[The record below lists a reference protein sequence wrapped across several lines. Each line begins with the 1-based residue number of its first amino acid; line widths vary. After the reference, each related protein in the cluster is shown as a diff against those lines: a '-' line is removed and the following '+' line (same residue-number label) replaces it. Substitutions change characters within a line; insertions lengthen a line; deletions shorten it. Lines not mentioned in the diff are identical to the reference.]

1 MLLMSQLKNMRI
13 LVLDIVD
20 NDPSLLESTLKYYKG
35 TGSIPS
41 NHRGIDIATQ

>member
-20 NDPSLLESTLKYYKG
+20 NDPSLSESTLKYDIG
-35 TGSIPS
+35 TRSIPFH
-41 NHRGIDIATQ
+41 HRGIDIVMQ